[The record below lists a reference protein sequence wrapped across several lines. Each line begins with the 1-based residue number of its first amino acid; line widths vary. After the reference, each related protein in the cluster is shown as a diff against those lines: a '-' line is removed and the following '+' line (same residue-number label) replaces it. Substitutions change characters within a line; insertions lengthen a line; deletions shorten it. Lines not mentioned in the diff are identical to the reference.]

1 MQPVSKVR
9 FTRKDSYELP
19 EDWRGELIAGDLV
32 MPPAPDPSHQLLV
45 GRLHLELCKSLPPHR
60 VLLSPTDVDID
71 DESVLQPDLLVLP
84 ENAKPTKRPWTIPP
98 PIWVAEILS
107 PGTAHRDRGVKL
119 KIYARKGIREAWI
132 LDPDA
137 ETIEVHDLTARTAR
151 IFESTETAPSGV
163 LRPFVIRVASFFAL

>member
-9 FTRKDSYELP
+9 FTRKDYYELP
-19 EDWRGELIAGDLV
+19 EDWRGELIEGDLV
-32 MPPAPDPSHQLLV
+32 MLPAPDPSHQMLI
-45 GRLHLELCKSLPPHR
+45 GRLHLELCKALPPHR

-84 ENAKPTKRPWTIPP
+84 DGVKPTKRPWTIPP

-107 PGTAHRDRGVKL
+107 PSTAHRDRGVKL

-137 ETIEVHDLTARTAR
+137 ETIEVHDLAARTAR
-151 IFESTETAPSGV
+151 TFESTETASSGV
-163 LRPFVIRVASFFAL
+163 LEPFALEVSSFFAL

>member
-9 FTRKDSYELP
+9 FTRKDYYELP
-19 EDWRGELIAGDLV
+19 EDWRSELIEGDLV
-32 MPPAPDPSHQLLV
+32 MLPAPDPSHQRLI
-45 GRLHLELCKSLPPHR
+45 GRLYRALCDALPPDR

-84 ENAKPTKRPWTIPP
+84 EGVKPTKRPWTIPP

-151 IFESTETAPSGV
+151 IFESTETAPSDV
-163 LRPFVIRVASFFAL
+163 LRPFSVQVASFFAL

>member
-9 FTRKDSYELP
+9 FKRKDYYQLP
-19 EDWRGELIAGDLV
+19 EDWRGELIEGDLE
-32 MPPAPDPSHQLLV
+32 MLPAPDPSHQRLI
-45 GRLHLELCKSLPPHR
+45 GRLYRVLCDALPPDR

-84 ENAKPTKRPWTIPP
+84 EGVKPTKRPWTIPP

-137 ETIEVHDLTARTAR
+137 ETIEVHELTAGT
-151 IFESTETAPSGV
+151 FESKETASSRV
-163 LRPFVIRVASFFAL
+163 LTPFAIEVASFFTL